1 MGVKAVIDRFEE
13 GNAVLLLGDGTERLV
28 VERQELLLDA
38 KEGDWL
44 LIEVKDGL
52 LLSAE
57 IDPGARKDAEA
68 RIQSKLERL
77 RQGQHLQEK

>member
-13 GNAVLLLGDGTERLV
+13 DKAVLLLGDGAECLIV
-28 VERQELLLDA
+28 DRQTLPVDVQ
-38 KEGDWL
+38 EGDWL
-44 LIEVKDGL
+44 LVEVEGGSL
-52 LLSAE
+52 TSAE
-57 IDPGARKDAEA
+57 IDPEARKDAEA